1 MIPDFQNPSGE
12 TLPLSQR
19 RLLVELAREHGFV
32 IVEDSPYRELRYRG
46 QDVPTIYSLDPDCV
60 LHLGSFSKIL
70 APGLRLGWILG
81 NPQLLDQI
89 YVCKQSLDL
98 CAPVLD
104 QYIATQFVTS
114 GRLDANIEKIKG
126 LYSRRCQGMQEL
138 LARYMPQGVTW
149 TRPDG
154 GLFLFLTMPQGFDAV
169 KFYDRALD
177 NGVAYVAGSF
187 FHPDGSGLNT
197 MRLNFSFMNLERID
211 KGLQLLAR
219 LIGEELDA
227 LGLRCDAGQ

>member
-1 MIPDFQNPSGE
+1 
-12 TLPLSQR
+12 
-19 RLLVELAREHGFV
+19 
-32 IVEDSPYRELRYRG
+32 
-46 QDVPTIYSLDPDCV
+46 
-60 LHLGSFSKIL
+60 
-70 APGLRLGWILG
+70 
-81 NPQLLDQI
+81 
-89 YVCKQSLDL
+89 
-98 CAPVLD
+98 
-104 QYIATQFVTS
+104 
-114 GRLDANIEKIKG
+114 
-126 LYSRRCQGMQEL
+126 MQEL